1 MSGDGGA
8 HTLVRLLLRCSLLAI
23 LRFSGTRV
31 GRDGSVAFARALA
44 TSPSAPRAAGAAAG
58 DVGDARL
65 VAAGVV
71 AVAVGA
77 AAAVCVFAA
86 AFAVALVTRG
96 GLELTRP
103 LSFSMF
109 TGRGGVA
116 AIVSWV
122 DLFSII
128 MVSSPSARSATAH
141 VDDGF

>member
-8 HTLVRLLLRCSLLAI
+8 HTLVRLLLRYSLLAI

-31 GRDGSVAFARALA
+31 GRDGSVVFARALA
-44 TSPSAPRAAGAAAG
+44 ASPSAPRAAGAAAG

-71 AVAVGA
+71 TVAVGA
-77 AAAVCVFAA
+77 AAAVCVFTA

-116 AIVSWV
+116 AIFLGLICFQLQWTPPPV
-122 DLFSII
+122 
-128 MVSSPSARSATAH
+128 
-141 VDDGF
+141 